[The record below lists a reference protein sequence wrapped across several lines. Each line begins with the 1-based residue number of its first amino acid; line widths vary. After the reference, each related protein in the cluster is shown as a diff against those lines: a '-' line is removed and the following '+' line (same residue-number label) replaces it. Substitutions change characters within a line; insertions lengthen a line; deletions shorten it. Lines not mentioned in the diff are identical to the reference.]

1 MNSEEKVGKGTQDTE
16 LNALKE
22 VLRVN
27 DKFVKSKR
35 KGDKGF
41 SKESYICPKSGEFGI
56 NMYDCYRCESC
67 VAIRKYHFDG
77 LECKE
82 IYCKYPSKT
91 YDFHF
96 HGHNCVGTFLIEGR
110 DLKLG

>member
-35 KGDKGF
+35 KGEMPGIEASTRKW
-41 SKESYICPKSGEFGI
+41 KEVSSHLSPLTSHLLPLTSYLSP
-56 NMYDCYRCESC
+56 
-67 VAIRKYHFDG
+67 
-77 LECKE
+77 L
-82 IYCKYPSKT
+82 T
-91 YDFHF
+91 
-96 HGHNCVGTFLIEGR
+96 
-110 DLKLG
+110 